1 MREKQILYKRLAEAE
16 KNPFFLHPHQH
27 PVFPFLPFPTN
38 TKCTLSSVAP
48 SPPTFYSL
56 LQQQHSPS
64 KGPLTPFPT
73 PTPGSVSS
81 ANSSATTTT
90 TQASSTNVTGTIG
103 TSSTPPRPAYPSQFY
118 PSFVKYPFSPPT
130 PSSLGTL
137 GLLSPWT
144 PSNAAQIAGGQTTT
158 DVQHSNPTPSSSSSA
173 LATSTPREASTRGT
187 GSENGS
193 TCANPGVTSGYQ
205 LPPPHTAGTST
216 PAVWQMAPT
225 FPQPTTSTSAA
236 PPSLPHLMSPRSG
249 FASIQSPLSYFHPSP
264 LSPMM
269 FIHSP
274 YASSVSSCPSVSSS
288 SGCSSDGGNTSA
300 PRKRRYAPSEYY
312 VGPIRPLSEKIAD
325 EDNQSEGANN
335 SGRNTP
341 TDSSSDDSGTVVM
354 ATEVGMTHN
363 LMHSSNQV
371 NASVVAPSEVGM
383 QYGTAMNDAV
393 LRRPSQQGGAHGR
406 QVQSPYPFSVESLS
420 CSQPSSVG
428 SNSHVS
434 LISIYI
440 YFHKV
445 CVHNAVHVFDSTDY
459 IP

>member
-16 KNPFFLHPHQH
+16 KSPFFLHPHQH

-38 TKCTLSSVAP
+38 TKCTLSSMAP
-48 SPPTFYSL
+48 SPTFYSL
-56 LQQQHSPS
+56 LQQQNSPS

-81 ANSSATTTT
+81 ANSNATTTI
-90 TQASSTNVTGTIG
+90 TQTSSTNIAGTIG

-118 PSFVKYPFSPPT
+118 PSFGKYPFSPPT

-144 PSNAAQIAGGQTTT
+144 PNNAAQIAGGQTTT
-158 DVQHSNPTPSSSSSA
+158 DVQHTNPAPSSSSNA
-173 LATSTPREASTRGT
+173 LATSTPREGSTRG
-187 GSENGS
+187 SRNESGS
-193 TCANPGVTSGYQ
+193 TCTNPSVTSGYQ
-205 LPPPHTAGTST
+205 LPQPRTTST
-216 PAVWQMAPT
+216 SNPTVWQMAPS
-225 FPQPTTSTSAA
+225 FHQPTTSTSTA

-288 SGCSSDGGNTSA
+288 SGCSSDGGNTTA
-300 PRKRRYAPSEYY
+300 PRKKRYAPSEYY

-325 EDNQSEGANN
+325 EDNQSEGASN

-363 LMHSSNQV
+363 LMHNSNQV
-371 NASVVAPSEVGM
+371 NGASVVAPPDVGM
-383 QYGTAMNDAV
+383 QYGGTTMNDVV
-393 LRRPSQQGGAHGR
+393 LPRPTQQGRPHSR
-406 QVQSPYPFSVESLS
+406 RVQSPYPFSVESLS

-434 LISIYI
+434 LKRIRLFYLQS
-440 YFHKV
+440 V
-445 CVHNAVHVFDSTDY
+445 CSQCRTRV
-459 IP
+459 